1 MAVTGSPLLP
11 HVTPMYDPFSHL
23 VFAARAADVRH
34 VLVRGRVVVKDWQ
47 ATTIDEERVR
57 AQAAE
62 VAARIRG

>member
-1 MAVTGSPLLP
+1 MAVTRSSLLP
-11 HVTPMYDPFSHL
+11 FATPIYDPFPHL

-34 VLVRGRVVVKDWQ
+34 VLVRGRVQVKDWQ